1 LFFNIQGVR
10 EFVMVNL
17 PAYVWVLVL
26 AGTIGIP
33 ALTALSLFRSAVAGG
48 GGRRAASTIA
58 AGFAA
63 VWTAWIIVSALLANG
78 GAYRQSATGKPPWIG
93 VAAGGALLAVLA
105 ATMIPVVARVV
116 TAPGSV
122 ARLTVPHVF
131 RVVGVAFLA
140 VMAMGKLPAVF
151 ALPAGLGDI
160 AVGITAPFI
169 ARRLS
174 NGDTRGAVWFN
185 ILGLLDLAVA
195 VSLGFVAGLGA
206 DRLLNVSPS
215 TADVT
220 LLPLA
225 LIPTT
230 AVPLAVAL
238 HVTSLIRLR
247 TAFVR
252 SPHAP
257 SLTA

>member
-1 LFFNIQGVR
+1 
-10 EFVMVNL
+10 
-17 PAYVWVLVL
+17 
-26 AGTIGIP
+26 
-33 ALTALSLFRSAVAGG
+33 
-48 GGRRAASTIA
+48 
-58 AGFAA
+58 
-63 VWTAWIIVSALLANG
+63 VSALLADG
-78 GAYRQSATGKPPWIG
+78 GAYRQSTTGKPPWIG

-116 TAPGSV
+116 TAPGSL

-131 RVVGVAFLA
+131 RVAGVAFLA

-160 AVGITAPFI
+160 AVGITAPFV

-174 NGDTRGAVWFN
+174 HGDTRGAVWFN

-195 VSLGFVAGLGA
+195 VGLGFAAGLGA

-215 TADVT
+215 TADVA